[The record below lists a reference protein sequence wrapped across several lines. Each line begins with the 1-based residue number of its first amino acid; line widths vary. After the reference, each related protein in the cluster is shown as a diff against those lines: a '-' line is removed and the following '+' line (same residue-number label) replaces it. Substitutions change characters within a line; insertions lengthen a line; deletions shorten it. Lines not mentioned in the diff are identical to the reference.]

1 MGSPCTRIQSHG
13 YPLLRIRMDEVPMRL
28 VMETVQISHLIK
40 VENPIHVVP
49 QGRHALYHH
58 LRHHLRPCE

>member
-1 MGSPCTRIQSHG
+1 MIHIRVDG
-13 YPLLRIRMDEVPMRL
+13 YPLLRIRMDGVPMRL

-40 VENPIHVVP
+40 VENPIHVVL

-58 LRHHLRPCE
+58 LHHHLRPCE

>member
-1 MGSPCTRIQSHG
+1 MGPFIR
-13 YPLLRIRMDEVPMRL
+13 YPLLRIRMDGVPMRL

-40 VENPIHVVP
+40 VENPIHVVL